1 MYEIIPDLWICKR
14 ELLKNIDM
22 NNIIHINCQNDLS
35 FMYRYEKFNISMR
48 GQILKT
54 DIIRVYNYVKDK
66 IDKINIELLNNQV
79 IIVSCNEC
87 TSISPLIICCFLV
100 KYGKLDIQE
109 SILAL
114 ESKTGIIIKEDIFFS
129 KKKKKIYNDSKK

>member
-54 DIIRVYNYVKDK
+54 DIIRVYNYVKEK
-66 IDKINIELLNNQV
+66 IDKINVELLNNQV

-87 TSISPLIICCFLV
+87 SSISPLIICCIKGCFEWVFFFAHQLIVSVFL
-100 KYGKLDIQE
+100 
-109 SILAL
+109 S
-114 ESKTGIIIKEDIFFS
+114 
-129 KKKKKIYNDSKK
+129 